1 MYFKIIL
8 KTFSY
13 KKHEIHTGDIT
24 SREDHG
30 KTTSKPAQGPV
41 TIQLPLPVFLRAV
54 SDSASARHRLSN
66 YSRLT
71 KPAALYKTFLEPL
84 GSEGIGRHLRP
95 FLQYEGFSAACHEV
109 LSSHRSSVCNCFQNS
124 KRNTGISLRNEPRI
138 YFCLL

>member
-71 KPAALYKTFLEPL
+71 KPAALYMTFLEPL
-84 GSEGIGRHLRP
+84 GSEGIRETP
-95 FLQYEGFSAACHEV
+95 AAFSSV
-109 LSSHRSSVCNCFQNS
+109 RRFLSSVSRGPLLTQ
-124 KRNTGISLRNEPRI
+124 KQRI
-138 YFCLL
+138 

>member
-54 SDSASARHRLSN
+54 SDSASAWHRLSN

-84 GSEGIGRHLRP
+84 GSETP
-95 FLQYEGFSAACHEV
+95 AAFSSV
-109 LSSHRSSVCNCFQNS
+109 RRFLSSMSR
-124 KRNTGISLRNEPRI
+124 GP
-138 YFCLL
+138 LLTQKQCI

>member
-71 KPAALYKTFLEPL
+71 KPSALYKTFLEPL
-84 GSEGIGRHLRP
+84 GSEGILEPLGS
-95 FLQYEGFSAACHEV
+95 EGSQETPAAFSSV
-109 LSSHRSSVCNCFQNS
+109 RRFLSSVSR
-124 KRNTGISLRNEPRI
+124 GP
-138 YFCLL
+138 LLTQKQCI